1 MIAPIAPTRQRGA
14 LAPAARSADDVQSD
28 EAKSPAEQDGVA
40 QDQAALLAQQ
50 SAFNFQLQER
60 AELMR
65 ESNELRALQM
75 QQLKHDDEIV
85 KKWIEL
91 I

>member
-1 MIAPIAPTRQRGA
+1 MIAPIQQTRQRGA
-14 LAPAARSADDVQSD
+14 LAPAARSDDDAKPIADSN
-28 EAKSPAEQDGVA
+28 EATQ
-40 QDQAALLAQQ
+40 QQAALLAQQ
-50 SAFNFQLQER
+50 ATFNYEIQER

-75 QQLKHDDEIV
+75 EQLKHDDEIV
-85 KKWIEL
+85 KKWIAL

>member
-1 MIAPIAPTRQRGA
+1 MIAPIQPNRQRA
-14 LAPAARSADDVQSD
+14 TITAARSTDDAQPASNADQTS
-28 EAKSPAEQDGVA
+28 S
-40 QDQAALLAQQ
+40 DQAALLAQQ
-50 SAFNFQLQER
+50 NAFNSALQER
-60 AELMR
+60 AELLR
-65 ESNELRALQM
+65 EFNELRALQI